1 MENNIYER
9 TLLEKVKDIEF
20 ALKYY
25 IKRNRE
31 LENENKLYKEMYE
44 NRVNEYLKE
53 RRGKKY
59 GARRLK

>member
-1 MENNIYER
+1 MENDIYER
-9 TLLEKVKDIEF
+9 TILEKIKDIEF

-53 RRGKKY
+53 RRSKKH
-59 GARRLK
+59 GARRPK

>member
-9 TLLEKVKDIEF
+9 ILLEKIKDIEL

-31 LENENKLYKEMYE
+31 LESENKLYKEMYE
-44 NRVNEYLKE
+44 NRVNEYLKKG
-53 RRGKKY
+53 GK
-59 GARRLK
+59 